1 MRNTLISNHY
11 LNEEDLISQQWIKLD
26 KDDKLREDGYSF
38 KKDTLL
44 FAFISWYEGI
54 PFINISDTIKD
65 VIIEAEKV
73 PITSFTLYSGK
84 CKSITEFKIICTLLE
99 IE

>member
-11 LNEEDLISQQWIKLD
+11 LNKEDLISQQWIELD
-26 KDDKLREDGYSF
+26 EDDKLREKGYSF

-44 FAFISWYEGI
+44 FAFASWYEGI
-54 PFINISDTIKD
+54 PFIQISDTIED
-65 VIIEAEKV
+65 VIIEGV
-73 PITSFTLYSGK
+73 PITSFTLYLGK